1 MNWHV
6 IAQSLIFG
14 IFVGGLY
21 GLAAVGLS
29 LVFGVMKMLNV
40 AHGELLMLGGYVTF
54 WFFSLYHVDPFLS
67 LIPSAFV
74 LFLVGMVLY
83 KGLFSP
89 LAKLKEDVKI
99 KNSMLIGFGLSLVFQ
114 NLAIRLW
121 TADERSVSVAYSGWG
136 FSLFGLRFP
145 FIRLSGLLL
154 ASIVILALHQFLTR
168 TYFGKAI
175 RATTENWESAALM
188 GVNIEKTSTVSF
200 AIGATLAAMAGT
212 IVSVG
217 YAIHP
222 AMGLEWTLKALIV
235 VVLAGLGNVGGAFAA
250 GLLLGVV
257 ESVSTLFVG
266 PYMEVVGLVIFLLV
280 LELKPQGLFGK
291 GTGG

>member
-40 AHGELLMLGGYVTF
+40 AHGELLMLGGYATF
-54 WFFSLYHVDPFLS
+54 WFFSLYHIDPFLS
-67 LIPSAFV
+67 LVPSAFI

-145 FIRLSGLLL
+145 FIRLAGLIL

-188 GVNIEKTSTVSF
+188 GVNIEKTSMVSF